1 MEWYDSGIGFAVPLA
16 NINRVLQRLEKGEE
30 LHPGLLGISM
40 RAGDPYTMEPIIA
53 VCHPKSPAAEAGLK
67 SGDKIVE
74 IEGVKVASQ
83 SELRHQLG
91 PRYAGDK
98 ISLVVLRG
106 KERIEASLDLAAKL
120 IPYVHPFLGV
130 LPMRNGEQMKPPS
143 GQGSEKETPE
153 GDAAAAQSGA
163 RRAWCRGSRCLSQ
176 QPRRGC
182 GYSAGRPY
190 YFAGGTANERSIQAS
205 TAGRGIG
212 ATEADHN

>member
-1 MEWYDSGIGFAVPLA
+1 MPLEH
-16 NINRVLQRLEKGEE
+16 INRVLQRLEKGEE

-53 VCHPKSPAAEAGLK
+53 ACHPKSPAAEAGLK

-106 KERIEASLDLAAKL
+106 KDRVEASLDLAAKL

-130 LPMRNGEQMKPPS
+130 LPKRDGEEMKPPA
-143 GQGSEKETPE
+143 GE
-153 GDAAAAQSGA
+153 GVRKNTQDQ
-163 RRAWCRGSRCLSQ
+163 
-176 QPRRGC
+176 
-182 GYSAGRPY
+182 
-190 YFAGGTANERSIQAS
+190 
-205 TAGRGIG
+205 
-212 ATEADHN
+212 